1 MRGLRSAYPGFTEAG
16 ADVVAISVDTPEKS
30 RAFVDSLQI
39 PFTIL
44 SDSDGELVRK
54 LGILHERG
62 GRDGSD
68 ISTPAT
74 YVIDRDGKVTWM
86 HRSPDVRTRP
96 DPAEVLA
103 VVKALK

>member
-1 MRGLRSAYPGFTEAG
+1 MRGLRSAYPEFKQAG

-30 RAFVDSLQI
+30 RAFVESLQI
-39 PFTIL
+39 PFTVF
-44 SDSDGELVRK
+44 SDSDRELVRA

-68 ISTPAT
+68 ISTPVT
-74 YVIDRDGKVTWM
+74 YVIDRDGRVAWM
-86 HRSPDVRTRP
+86 HRSTDVRTRP

>member
-1 MRGLRSAYPGFTEAG
+1 MRGLRSAYPEFKKAG
-16 ADVVAISVDTPEKS
+16 ADLVAISVDTPEKS
-30 RAFVDSLQI
+30 RAFAESLQI
-39 PFTIL
+39 PFTIF
-44 SDSDGELVRK
+44 SDSDRELVRK

-74 YVIDRDGKVTWM
+74 YVVNRDGKVSWM

-103 VVKALK
+103 AVKSLR